1 MGATVGISIG
11 QAIYTSVLKRK
22 INGISDLTG
31 TDTSPAALAESV
43 RTLRHLPVSKCPMIT
58 EYGLSVVL
66 S

>member
-22 INGISDLTG
+22 IHGIPALTG

-43 RTLRHLPVSKCPMIT
+43 RALRHLPVSKCPMIT
-58 EYGLSVVL
+58 DYGLSVVL

>member
-22 INGISDLTG
+22 INGQSDLTR

-43 RTLRHLPVSKCPMIT
+43 RTLRHLPVSKYPMIT
-58 EYGLSVVL
+58 DYGLSVVL